1 MNTVDVLIYV
11 HPELSAE
18 ARKKVVKEVIACA
31 GVVSANFDKH
41 KHPHAL
47 TVLYNSNEVQSKQIL
62 DLVKQHDPAASL
74 VGL

>member
-1 MNTVDVLIYV
+1 MSTVDVLIYV

-18 ARKKVVKEVIACA
+18 ARKKMVNEVTAFA
-31 GVVSANFDKH
+31 GVVSAKFDKH

-47 TVLYNSNEVQSKQIL
+47 TVMYNSNEVQSKQIL
-62 DLVKQHDPAASL
+62 DLVKKHDPAASL

>member
-18 ARKKVVKEVIACA
+18 ARKKVVTEVMAFA
-31 GVVSANFDKH
+31 GVVSAKFDKH
-41 KHPHAL
+41 KHPHAI
-47 TVLYNSNEVQSKQIL
+47 TIQYRSNEIQSKQIL
-62 DLVKQHDPAASL
+62 DLVRQHDPSASL